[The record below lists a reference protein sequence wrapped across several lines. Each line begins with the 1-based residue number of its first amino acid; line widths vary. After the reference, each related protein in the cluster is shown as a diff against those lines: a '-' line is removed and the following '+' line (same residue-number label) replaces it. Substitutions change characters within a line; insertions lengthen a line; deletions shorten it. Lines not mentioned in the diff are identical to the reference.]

1 MFYRQKIMC
10 QKDDEEVDSSPIL
23 HEVIHEVVENQIR
36 DGNPK
41 ETKETLERLLNQGYS
56 RHEALH
62 KIGTVVAEEIYN
74 VLKRKEKFNEERY
87 VKKLLALR

>member
-1 MFYRQKIMC
+1 MV
-10 QKDDEEVDSSPIL
+10 EEYSEEEEDSSPIL

-36 DGNPK
+36 DGDPK
-41 ETKETLERLLNQGYS
+41 ETKETLERLMDQGYS
-56 RHEALH
+56 RHEAIH
-62 KIGTVVAEEIYN
+62 KIGTVVVEEIYT